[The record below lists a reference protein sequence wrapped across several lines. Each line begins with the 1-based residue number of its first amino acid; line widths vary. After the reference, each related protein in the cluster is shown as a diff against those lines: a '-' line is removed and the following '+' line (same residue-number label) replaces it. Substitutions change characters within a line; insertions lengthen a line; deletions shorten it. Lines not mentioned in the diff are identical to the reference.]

1 MEDHRIHLNTPI
13 NERKWR
19 AFLCLVSTV
28 VFGTIAHGYFYFGLA
43 YSHDSLLIN
52 WFDSALSEFGVQ
64 IANGRFLQ
72 PVYMFFRGGI
82 TSPWVNGLLAMLYIA
97 AGAYLITELFDLR
110 SLLSVLLLCGMLI
123 VNASVTFTTA
133 TYCVWLDLYML
144 AFLFAVLSVW
154 VFRNGGR
161 WFLLAAIPAA
171 ASVALYQAHTGTF
184 CGLLLLLFAADL
196 LSGRIGKAKEA
207 LLQAGRMLLFAAFF
221 AVVYFIG
228 YFLACR
234 ITGMPFGSG
243 GYQSGAGAMD
253 FSGVS
258 IPGLIGSTY
267 RSVIRAVFT
276 PVARHPLR
284 AAVVNALLLAF
295 SAGGVIGMIMRR
307 GKRMRTTWILALP
320 ALLLLPFA
328 LNAAEFM
335 AKGLGHAVMHY
346 PLVLLYLFPVWLLER
361 AGETG
366 VPENV
371 KRIALRVIPAAL
383 FAFLM
388 VDDTLLANGVYLK
401 KRLEYDATMQ
411 TVNRIVDRL
420 ERTEGF
426 VPGETKVV
434 FLGELNKG
442 PLASFREGFDVFIN
456 IGAKD
461 PFSITYPDTMQKYF
475 TYVLNYPVT
484 VAEEWESDAVAQ
496 TDAAA
501 ALEPFP
507 AMDCSAWIDG
517 QLVFRLS

>member
-28 VFGTIAHGYFYFGLA
+28 VFGTVAHGYFYFGLA

-72 PVYMFFRGGI
+72 PVYMYFRGGI
-82 TSPWVNGLLAMLYIA
+82 TSPWVNGLLAMLFIA
-97 AGAYLITELFDLR
+97 AGAFLITELFDLR
-110 SLLSVLLLCGMLI
+110 SLLSVLLLNGILI

-154 VFRNGGR
+154 MFRNGGR
-161 WFLLAAIPAA
+161 WALLGAIPAA
-171 ASVALYQAHTGTF
+171 ASVALYQAHVGTV
-184 CGLLLLLFAADL
+184 CGLLILLFISDL
-196 LSGRIGKAKEA
+196 LAGRIRKWKDA
-207 LLQAGRMLLFAAFF
+207 LLSAGRMLLFSAAF
-221 AVVYFIG
+221 AAVYFLG
-228 YFLACR
+228 YYLACR
-234 ITGMPFGSG
+234 ITGMPFGSS
-243 GYQSGAGAMD
+243 GYQSGAAAMN

-258 IPGLIGSTY
+258 IPALIMSTY
-267 RSVIRAVFT
+267 RSVLKAVFT
-276 PVARHPLR
+276 PAARHPLR
-284 AAVVNALLLAF
+284 VAVVNALLLAF
-295 SAGGVIGMIMRR
+295 SAGGVVGMAARRR
-307 GKRMRTTWILALP
+307 GGVRVLLLP

-328 LNAAEFM
+328 LNAAEFV
-335 AKGLGHAVMHY
+335 AKGVGHAVMHY
-346 PLVLLYLFPVWLLER
+346 PLVLLYLVPVWFLER

-366 VPENV
+366 IPENV
-371 KRIALRVIPAAL
+371 KRIALRVLPAAL

-426 VPGETKVV
+426 VPGKTKVA
-434 FLGELNKG
+434 FLGELNRG
-442 PLASFREGFDVFIN
+442 PLASYREGFDVFIN

-475 TYVLNYPVT
+475 TYVLNYPVI
-484 VAEEWESDAVAQ
+484 VAEEWESDALAQ

-507 AMDCSAWIDG
+507 AADCSAWIDG